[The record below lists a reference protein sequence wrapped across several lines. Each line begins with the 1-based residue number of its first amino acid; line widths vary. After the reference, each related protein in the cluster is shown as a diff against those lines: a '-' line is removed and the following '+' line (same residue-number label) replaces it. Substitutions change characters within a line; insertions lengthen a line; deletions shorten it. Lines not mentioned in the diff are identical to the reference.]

1 MRVKRLAYQSEN
13 SPFGL
18 WTLPN
23 PVDDPGSAPC
33 YMPYGESS
41 PPIKSGPATGQ
52 FTTDQTTTVKSVES
66 DVLKPWE
73 KGSKSGKKI
82 KRGPKGCV
90 GRALASD
97 VVSNDMSSNHSSN
110 SCFENG
116 SNNNTPST
124 TTVSTWSS
132 SQNSPASHAGQYP
145 VLDVAQHA
153 GRPIAPLLPRPTPYQ
168 VIHPDTAQ
176 AAIAMSRS
184 TSIDSKSTIQ
194 TNTLCREKARP
205 RRERGSCPI
214 DKDAQKRV
222 MDDRK
227 RYTDLVN
234 T

>member
-1 MRVKRLAYQSEN
+1 MNGYENTSSMRVKRLAYQSEN

-52 FTTDQTTTVKSVES
+52 FTTDQTTTVKSVET

-82 KRGPKGCV
+82 KRGPKIRV
-90 GRALASD
+90 GRNLASD
-97 VVSNDMSSNHSSN
+97 VVSNDMSSNRSSN
-110 SCFENG
+110 SNFEN
-116 SNNNTPST
+116 SSSVSRNAPSIAT
-124 TTVSTWSS
+124 TSTWSS
-132 SQNSPASHAGQYP
+132 SQTPPASHTEQYP

-153 GRPIAPLLPRPTPYQ
+153 GRPIAPPLPRPTPYQ

-176 AAIAMSRS
+176 AAIAMSRKRKHDRVGNEAPAPS
-184 TSIDSKSTIQ
+184 TKMHK
-194 TNTLCREKARP
+194 RE
-205 RRERGSCPI
+205 
-214 DKDAQKRV
+214 
-222 MDDRK
+222 
-227 RYTDLVN
+227 
-234 T
+234 